1 MTDQQQ
7 YPESPNRWTPEGAPP
22 DFPAPAG
29 PGSYFPYPPP
39 RKPPLRRS
47 VKALI
52 AVLVVLVVAFGSA
65 TGILL
70 TREQLERP
78 VERRPASSAS
88 SENPWSML
96 PSQEI
101 LPYKGEK
108 TDFTLSIQKKSGTP
122 LAADAVFTKVC
133 PSVVGIVARLTD
145 PEGEQSNSQATGILA
160 SADGV
165 ILTNAHVVADSTEAE
180 VVVILHD
187 KRQFKAHILGID
199 RTTDLAA
206 LKISATGLTP
216 AQFGDAGELKVG
228 ESVVA
233 IGNADGLNY
242 ADSLTGGLVSALDR
256 PIAGHS
262 GNGMTYIQT
271 DAAINP
277 GNSGGPLCNLYGQVV
292 GINSSKIVTSGY
304 EGIGFSIPVSK
315 SVDILNQLI
324 RTGHVQGRV
333 KLGITCRP
341 ISTYQAAAYGL
352 QGGMELVSIAEDSA
366 FEGTG
371 IQKGDILY
379 QLDGNPVTS
388 IDDVDAVLQ
397 RHKPGDTV
405 KAALYMPGQK
415 RNRTVTITLKAES

>member
-1 MTDQQQ
+1 
-7 YPESPNRWTPEGAPP
+7 
-22 DFPAPAG
+22 
-29 PGSYFPYPPP
+29 
-39 RKPPLRRS
+39 
-47 VKALI
+47 
-52 AVLVVLVVAFGSA
+52 
-65 TGILL
+65 
-70 TREQLERP
+70 
-78 VERRPASSAS
+78 
-88 SENPWSML
+88 
-96 PSQEI
+96 
-101 LPYKGEK
+101 
-108 TDFTLSIQKKSGTP
+108 
-122 LAADAVFTKVC
+122 
-133 PSVVGIVARLTD
+133 
-145 PEGEQSNSQATGILA
+145 
-160 SADGV
+160 
-165 ILTNAHVVADSTEAE
+165 
-180 VVVILHD
+180 
-187 KRQFKAHILGID
+187 
-199 RTTDLAA
+199 
-206 LKISATGLTP
+206 
-216 AQFGDAGELKVG
+216 
-228 ESVVA
+228 
-233 IGNADGLNY
+233 
-242 ADSLTGGLVSALDR
+242 
-256 PIAGHS
+256 
-262 GNGMTYIQT
+262 MTYIQT

-371 IQKGDILY
+371 VQKGDILY

-415 RNRTVTITLKAES
+415 RDRTVTITLKAEG